1 MTFGT
6 FEGWW
11 TDAGTF
17 PSLAHASD
25 LALKEAM
32 PFPDIERRI

>member
-1 MTFGT
+1 MTFGS

-17 PSLAHASD
+17 PSYSLANRLVMEQAD
-25 LALKEAM
+25 E
-32 PFPDIERRI
+32 